1 MTFTQVLIRPLVL
14 RLVCFTVFSAASCV
28 YALTPAEVKGIASGE
43 GDARIEALNKALINA
58 DDKTAAFLQALSE
71 DAVKVAGEQVIV
83 VKDDKGF
90 DPITGAEI
98 AIPDTAED
106 VMNNNRMRGELD
118 TALAT
123 LKLFSKDEKVRGGSI
138 KTLLSETDEAKL
150 PLIEKAFEAETN
162 PEFKDQLQLVRAAI
176 LLNSED
182 KTKRLE
188 AAKLLSQSNNRNTKT
203 VLLERLKTETE
214 PDVKSAL

>member
-1 MTFTQVLIRPLVL
+1 MTFAQVLIRPLVL
-14 RLVCFTVFSAASCV
+14 RLVCFALFFLAASGV

-43 GDARIEALNKALINA
+43 GDARIEALNKALVNA

-106 VMNNNRMRGELD
+106 VMNNNRMRGEID
-118 TALAT
+118 TAMASL
-123 LKLFSKDEKVRGGSI
+123 
-138 KTLLSETDEAKL
+138 
-150 PLIEKAFEAETN
+150 
-162 PEFKDQLQLVRAAI
+162 
-176 LLNSED
+176 
-182 KTKRLE
+182 
-188 AAKLLSQSNNRNTKT
+188 KLLST
-203 VLLERLKTETE
+203 
-214 PDVKSAL
+214 DVAVRRDAVEAQP